1 MVTCGHTAAIINI
14 LGPLLG
20 SGDTGNTGAGAGA
33 GSGCCCAVLCC
44 AGGTTTLVLSAV
56 VLLCTGEYHSLDG
69 SR

>member
-56 VLLCTGEYHSLDG
+56 VLLCTDEYHSQR
-69 SR
+69 SS

>member
-20 SGDTGNTGAGAGA
+20 SGDTGNTGAGAG
-33 GSGCCCAVLCC
+33 SGCCCAVLCC

-56 VLLCTGEYHSLDG
+56 VLLCMDEYHSQR
-69 SR
+69 SS